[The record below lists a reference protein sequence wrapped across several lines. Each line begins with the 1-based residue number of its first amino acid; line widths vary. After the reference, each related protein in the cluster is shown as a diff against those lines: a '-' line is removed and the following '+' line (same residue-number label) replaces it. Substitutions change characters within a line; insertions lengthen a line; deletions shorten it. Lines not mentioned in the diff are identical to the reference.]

1 MAIRMQQRRG
11 TLSQWAAANPVLAAG
26 EIGWESDTNK
36 FKIGDGVN
44 QWDDLQYF
52 TAGSGD
58 DGSLEDY
65 IPLTAIGVTVAPV
78 ASPTFTGLTD
88 FQGIVDFSDA
98 VVIGID
104 ALPSQTGNEGKYLTT
119 DGTTA
124 SWQTVAAAAPH
135 PFTMIG

>member
-36 FKIGDGVN
+36 FKMGDGVN
-44 QWDDLQYF
+44 QWDDLDYF
-52 TAGSGD
+52 LNQSQLEGSID
-58 DGSLEDY
+58 DF
-65 IPLTAIGVTVAPV
+65 IPLTAIGVTVAPL

-98 VVIGID
+98 VVVGID
-104 ALPSQTGNEGKYLTT
+104 ALPSQTGNDGKYLTT

-124 SWQTVAAAAPH
+124 SWQTVPAAAPH

>member
-11 TLSQWAAANPVLAAG
+11 TLSQWVAANPVLAAG

-36 FKIGDGVN
+36 FKIGDGIN

-52 TAGSGD
+52 AAGSGD
-58 DGSLEDY
+58 GGSLEDY
-65 IPLTAIGVTVAPV
+65 IPLTAIGVTVAPL

-98 VVIGID
+98 AVVGID
-104 ALPSQTGNEGKYLTT
+104 ALPSQTGNDGKYLTT
-119 DGTTA
+119 NGTTA
-124 SWQTVAAAAPH
+124 SWQTVPAAAPH